1 MFQLISAEE
10 AAAMIKPHSRIALGG
25 FLAVGTPETILD
37 AIVEAGIDNLHIIAI
52 TSDYIGKGIGKLVD
66 AHLVKSVQVSHM
78 GTNKNIQDQVNSGE
92 IQSELIPQGTL
103 MERVR
108 AFGAGLGGVLT
119 PTGLGTIVAEGKQ
132 IIMVDGMDYLLE
144 PAIPSDFALIRAHK
158 ADKAGNL
165 IYRKTARNGNPIMA
179 MAGRITIAEVDE
191 ILEDEYID
199 PETVITPGIFVNY
212 IVLSKEEKK

>member
-212 IVLSKEEKK
+212 IVLSKEG

>member
-132 IIMVDGMDYLLE
+132 IIMVNGMDYLLE

-199 PETVITPGIFVNY
+199 PETVITPDIFVNY
-212 IVLSKEEKK
+212 IVLSKEGKK

>member
-37 AIVEAGIDNLHIIAI
+37 AIVEAGINNLHIIAI

-92 IQSELIPQGTL
+92 IQSELIPQATL

-132 IIMVDGMDYLLE
+132 IINVDGKDYLLE

-165 IYRKTARNGNPIMA
+165 IYRKTARNGNPVMA
-179 MAGRITIAEVDE
+179 MAGKITIAEVDE
-191 ILEDEYID
+191 IVEIGELD
-199 PETVITPGIFVNY
+199 PEEVITPGIFVNY
-212 IVLSKEEKK
+212 LILAKEN